1 MELRYKRFDVLIE
14 AVKRCIAAGLNLRLT
29 LIGDGRQR
37 ALFETMAQGLGDRVA
52 FLGELPGS
60 AAVRQEFLKADLFIF
75 PSASEGLPRVVIE
88 AMAVGL
94 PCIATTVGGTP
105 ELLPPEDMVLPG
117 DVDALTAKIQEITGN
132 PERMRAMSARNL
144 QVARRY
150 ADSELSKRRTSLYRY
165 VREYTERWIHRG

>member
-1 MELRYKRFDVLIE
+1 
-14 AVKRCIAAGLNLRLT
+14 
-29 LIGDGRQR
+29 
-37 ALFETMAQGLGDRVA
+37 LGDRVA

-60 AAVRQEFLKADLFIF
+60 AAVRQEFLKADLFIL

-144 QVARRY
+144 QVAGPVCIAMCASTR
-150 ADSELSKRRTSLYRY
+150 KGGF
-165 VREYTERWIHRG
+165 TEDDRKPDIGENVLHRSI